1 LNEQKRKRLEAAGF
15 TVGDTQEFL
24 GLTDEEVALIDM
36 KLALAKRLRAARAKA
51 HLSQQALAKRIGSSQ
66 SRVAK
71 AEAGD
76 SSVSMEL
83 LVRALLATGQSR
95 RNVGAVIGSAANR

>member
-1 LNEQKRKRLEAAGF
+1 MNEQKRRRLEAAGF

-24 GLTDEEVALIDM
+24 GLTDDEVALIDM

-95 RNVGAVIGSAANR
+95 KDVGVVIGSAAAR